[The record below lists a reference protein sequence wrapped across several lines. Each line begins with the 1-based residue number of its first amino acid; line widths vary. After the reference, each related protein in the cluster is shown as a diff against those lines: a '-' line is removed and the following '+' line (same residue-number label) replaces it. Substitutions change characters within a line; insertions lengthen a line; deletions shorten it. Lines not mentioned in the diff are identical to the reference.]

1 MSKLERAYIDTADQT
16 WKKVEDKNGV
26 TRHFKDG
33 TPVSENSFNGGTA
46 NVKYEGQKAKIAIP
60 SDKGPGYTRKEVNPI
75 EASHLGKEL
84 RLFRDDVQ
92 GEPLQQVSIAGGVY
106 DTSELADLNK
116 KIVNMH
122 GPDAVM
128 TY

>member
-16 WKKVEDKNGV
+16 WKKVKDKNNV

-33 TPVSENSFNGGTA
+33 KPVTENAFNGGTA
-46 NVKYEGQKAKIAIP
+46 NVKHEGQKAKIAVP
-60 SDKGPGYTRKEVNPI
+60 SDKGPGYERKEVDPI

-92 GEPLQQVSIAGGVY
+92 GEALPQITVAGSVY
-106 DTSELADLNK
+106 DTTELANLNE
-116 KIVNMH
+116 KIVQRH